1 MLDVEDF
8 IERTNEELKDELK
21 NHPGP
26 TQEHMKIVSD
36 TIETFHCQYVLSKI
50 IADNLKTTNV
60 KASHFYITRKEDKK
74 VTPE

>member
-50 IADNLKTTNV
+50 IADNLKTNV

-74 VTPE
+74 VTPG